1 MLDRKTKP
9 PFAKDFSFQL
19 PTPKIISLDNHRHV
33 IWLNDIQQEVVKLD
47 IVFKAGKWHEPKTGV
62 AYFTSHMIEKG
73 TTKLNSKQIAELF
86 DQQGAQIEIS
96 VGSDFTSIAL
106 YSLVKNFEK
115 VIKTFFELLNQPT
128 FPEEELNLL
137 KQIFLQ
143 NLKVN
148 NEKSSVIAARSLQ
161 KNIFGKNHP
170 YGSSIEEPDL
180 EQITTLDLSTFFN
193 SSFNPYQIY
202 LTGNLTNS
210 QINILEQELQS
221 IKSGDIQVN
230 KIQSNPIDPFQ
241 EKIRRE
247 KSIQGSIQLGKRSIQ
262 KTHPDYAGLLL
273 LNHILGGYFGS
284 RLMKNIREEK
294 GLTYGIY
301 SSLNARLHASLLTI
315 ATDVNIDKIE
325 TTISEINKEL
335 DFLINTPVHSDE
347 LTIAKN
353 HLLGNL
359 QLEISNPFSA
369 VEKIKHI
376 SLYNLPESYYTNLF
390 DEVKRINGL
399 ELQTIAATQLSPY
412 NFFSVIVA

>member
-19 PTPKIISLDNHRHV
+19 PTPQTISLDSHRQI
-33 IWLNDIQQEVVKLD
+33 IWLNYIQQEVVKLD
-47 IVFKAGKWHEPKTGV
+47 IVFKAGKWYEPKIGV

-73 TTKLNSKQIAELF
+73 TVKLNSKQIAELF
-86 DQQGAQIEIS
+86 DQQGAQIEVS

-115 VIKTFFELLNQPT
+115 VTKAFFELLTQPT

-137 KQIFLQ
+137 KEIFLQ

-148 NEKSSVIAARSLQ
+148 NEKSNVIAARSLQ

-170 YGSSIEEPDL
+170 YGSSIEEADL
-180 EQITTLDLSTFFN
+180 EQITTLDLSSFFN

-202 LTGNLTNS
+202 LTGNLTTV
-210 QINILEQELQS
+210 QVNILTQELQN
-221 IKSGDIQVN
+221 IRLGDIQTN
-230 KIQSNPIDPFQ
+230 KIKNTTVDPFQ
-241 EKIRRE
+241 EKIKKE
-247 KSIQGSIQLGKRSIQ
+247 KSIQGSIQLGRRSIQ

-325 TTISEINKEL
+325 TTLSEVTKEL
-335 DFLINTPVHSDE
+335 ESLINTPIQLDE

-376 SLYNLPESYYTNLF
+376 SLYNLPESYYSNLF
-390 DEVKRINGL
+390 DEIKRVRSL
-399 ELQTIAATQLSPY
+399 ELQTVAATQLSPS